1 MATQIIIGPQGD
13 DIVLNG
19 VQNGT
24 EVSFYADSD
33 SAGSALDK
41 FNKIEAYFVFGEGQT
56 KHVPLTFTANTS
68 QTIDIKDIAPPLFT
82 KVGVFVSL
90 EDDITTDGDLYEQ
103 LTTNTLVF
111 IFDGKTLADY
121 GIVDAFTKTEVNS
134 LLSGKAD
141 KSEIPTKVSQ
151 LQNDSG
157 YLTQHQDISGK
168 ADKATSLAGYG
179 ITDAYDKDT
188 IDTMIGNVESLLS
201 EV

>member
-1 MATQIIIGPQGD
+1 MPTQIIISPQGD

-41 FNKIEAYFVFGEGQT
+41 FNKIEACFIFDERQT
-56 KHVPLTFTANTS
+56 KHVPLTFTANAS

-82 KVGVFVSL
+82 KVGIFVSL
-90 EDDITTDGDLYEQ
+90 EDDITTDDDLYEQ

-111 IFDGKTLADY
+111 TFDGKTLADY
-121 GIVDAFTKTEVNS
+121 GITDAFTKTEVNN
-134 LLSGKAD
+134 LLADKAD

-168 ADKATSLAGYG
+168 ADKAYV
-179 ITDAYDKDT
+179 DE
-188 IDTMIGNVESLLS
+188 MIGNIESEL
-201 EV
+201 EQV